1 MDRHRAGGK
10 AIFINLYL
18 FTALFFL
25 ALNFKFFIA
34 LTNFLLAHVFHNRSS
49 WVFFLLS
56 VAAFNKMPVG
66 MLLK

>member
-25 ALNFKFFIA
+25 ALNFLCIRA
-34 LTNFLLAHVFHNRSS
+34 GRETNTMLIFYAPMQTLSS
-49 WVFFLLS
+49 R
-56 VAAFNKMPVG
+56 
-66 MLLK
+66 